1 MKTPLNPTLVRI
13 DELCKQNNWTHYR
26 IAKEADIPLN
36 SFNSM
41 YKRNTY
47 PTIPTLEKICDGF
60 QITMRDFFDYDF
72 VLTEHRALSP
82 EENTLLERFNQLK
95 KPDRQ
100 LLLAYLD
107 GLQRIAL
114 NKDKEEC

>member
-1 MKTPLNPTLVRI
+1 MKTPLNPILIRI
-13 DELCKQNNWTHYR
+13 DELCNQNNWTHYR

-60 QITMRDFFDYDF
+60 QVSMKDFFDYDLM
-72 VLTEHRALSP
+72 LTEHPALSG
-82 EENTLLERFNQLK
+82 EETILIERYRELPK
-95 KPDRQ
+95 TDRQ
-100 LLLAYLD
+100 LLFAYLD
-107 GLQRIAL
+107 GLQKIDF
-114 NKDKEEC
+114 NKKEE

>member
-1 MKTPLNPTLVRI
+1 MKTPLNPTLARI
-13 DELCKQNNWTHYR
+13 DELCEQNNWTHYR

-60 QITMRDFFDYDF
+60 QISMKDFFDEN
-72 VLTEHRALSP
+72 LNLSEHPALST
-82 EENTLLERFNQLK
+82 EENLLVERYRELSK
-95 KPDRQ
+95 SDRQ
-100 LLLAYLD
+100 LLFAYLD
-107 GLQRIAL
+107 GLQKIDFR
-114 NKDKEEC
+114 KETKEN

>member
-1 MKTPLNPTLVRI
+1 MKTPLNSALARI
-13 DELCKQNNWTHYR
+13 DELCEQNNWTHYR

-60 QITMRDFFDYDF
+60 KISMKDFFDYNLILSDHM
-72 VLTEHRALSP
+72 VLSTEEADLIERYRELQK
-82 EENTLLERFNQLK
+82 TDQKLLF
-95 KPDRQ
+95 
-100 LLLAYLD
+100 AYLD
-107 GLQRIAL
+107 GLQRIDAS
-114 NKDKEEC
+114 KEKNEF

>member
-1 MKTPLNPTLVRI
+1 MKTPLNSALARI
-13 DELCKQNNWTHYR
+13 NELCEQNNWTHYR

-60 QITMRDFFDYDF
+60 QISMKDFFDYDL
-72 VLTEHRALSP
+72 VLSEHPALSK
-82 EENTLLERFNQLK
+82 EEAVLVERYRELPK
-95 KPDRQ
+95 TDRQ
-100 LLLAYLD
+100 LLFAYLD
-107 GLQRIAL
+107 GLQKTDFR
-114 NKDKEEC
+114 KEKEEK